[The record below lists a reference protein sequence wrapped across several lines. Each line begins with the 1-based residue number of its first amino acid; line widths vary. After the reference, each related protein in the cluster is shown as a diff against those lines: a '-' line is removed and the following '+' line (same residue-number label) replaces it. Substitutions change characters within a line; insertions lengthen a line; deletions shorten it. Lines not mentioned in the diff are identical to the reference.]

1 MSSTNDRSFSQE
13 ATTVVLRLSFKTCYS
28 PPVTTFRF
36 HVNIFGH
43 DDAGKKEK
51 TTLYFDVPPRHIS
64 SLEETYDVDTTEL
77 EPDDTQLLTGG
88 VARVRF
94 LLKRPGNLVQ
104 PIHALSLKPA
114 SQRTFTTMTLLAAA
128 SEFVLFMPH
137 TTLSKEH
144 FRCLHQVVT
153 SPTSRHDR
161 QQQTKEHDW
170 WLGALY
176 GGAGGKL
183 FNPSLVDSID
193 VSTDSESDES
203 TIATATP
210 PAYRRSGL
218 DDEDAA
224 AAAASEPS
232 NVPNADDASDV
243 DSPPPYD
250 QLESET
256 GGSAP
261 VDDVKGSYIPLPLHR
276 VNQFTNM
283 RLGKQPK
290 KRLRDSEDFD
300 VRLFRRRLFSP
311 PRHSDDKHSQSD
323 LVADASCFEKLDPL
337 RHPVAVVLSKLE
349 QVLKRAE
356 DTEEENRSLR
366 AELAAMRER
375 QHQLNAKLE
384 EVMDQNREYVKRTEH
399 LETESADL
407 DSRVNTLEERH
418 AELEDR
424 QGKTED
430 KCDTIEIEIADQV
443 HSALRERLIGALET
457 M

>member
-13 ATTVVLRLSFKTCYS
+13 ATTVVVKFKPIDGGRGQHQNDEGQEEDDRDANPDSDPPHKLCLSFKTCYS

-51 TTLYFDVPPRHIS
+51 TTLYFDVPPRHIT

-77 EPDDTQLLTGG
+77 EPEDTQLLTGG
-88 VARVRF
+88 VTRVRF

-114 SQRTFTTMTLLAAA
+114 SQRTFTAMTLLAAA
-128 SEFVLFMPH
+128 SEFVLFIPH

-183 FNPSLVDSID
+183 FNSSPVDSID

-261 VDDVKGSYIPLPLHR
+261 VDDVKGSYIPITP
-276 VNQFTNM
+276 
-283 RLGKQPK
+283 P
-290 KRLRDSEDFD
+290 S
-300 VRLFRRRLFSP
+300 RRP
-311 PRHSDDKHSQSD
+311 I
-323 LVADASCFEKLDPL
+323 
-337 RHPVAVVLSKLE
+337 
-349 QVLKRAE
+349 
-356 DTEEENRSLR
+356 
-366 AELAAMRER
+366 
-375 QHQLNAKLE
+375 
-384 EVMDQNREYVKRTEH
+384 Y
-399 LETESADL
+399 
-407 DSRVNTLEERH
+407 
-418 AELEDR
+418 
-424 QGKTED
+424 
-430 KCDTIEIEIADQV
+430 
-443 HSALRERLIGALET
+443 
-457 M
+457 